1 MLGASEVFFGLF
13 LTGFFIPAKLIAK
26 PPPKFVWQKLIQNL
40 TKGPPIPCPIP
51 ANRSFP
57 MKFNPLLAQRPRF
70 FALIGLFFASI
81 MLHACQN
88 RQSDNPTEPQAE
100 FQVLADQFA
109 DLQVLRYRIPGFEN
123 LTLQQKELLYY
134 LSQAARSGHDM
145 IWDQNYRHNLL
156 IRKTIE
162 NIVEHYEG
170 DRKDPRWEQFM
181 VYAKRIWF
189 SNGIHH
195 HYSTRKFIPEFDTAY
210 WNALIQGCPKANFPV
225 TPSCSNPTQL
235 AAFLQPILFDAKIDA
250 KRVNQ
255 ESGIDLVQ
263 GSANNFYS
271 GVTQKEVEAFYKPLK
286 NPTDTT
292 PIWFGLNSRL
302 TKINGKVTEIP
313 WKSGG
318 LYGEA
323 IDRIRFWLQKAI
335 SVAENPKQKKALE
348 LLVEYYKTGDLKTW
362 DAYNIAWVQD
372 TESMIDVVNG
382 FIEVYG
388 DPLGMRA
395 SYESVVSFRDMEA
408 TKRIKAIGDQAQ
420 WFEDQ
425 SPILAEHKKAKVTG
439 ISAKVITV
447 VQEAGDAS
455 PSTPIGINLPNADW
469 IRKMHGSK
477 SVALGNIVYA
487 YNEMGAKGSSIQE
500 FAWDQ
505 AEIDRSKKFGPLAGD
520 LHTDL
525 HEVIGHASGQLNP
538 GIGTPKETLKQYA
551 STLEE
556 ARADLVALYYIMD
569 PKLIELGV
577 MPSLEV
583 GKAEYDGYIRNG
595 LMLQLRR
602 LEVGENLE
610 ESHMRNRQLNAAW
623 AYQKGLA
630 NKVIERKQRDGK
642 TYFVVNDY
650 NALRDLFG
658 QLLREIQRIKS
669 EGDFKAG
676 QALVETYGV
685 KVDQA
690 LVAEVKKRFESIQ
703 SKPYSGFIQPRLVP
717 IMVQGKI
724 KDVKVEYPDNF
735 VEQMMEFG
743 REYAT
748 LPVVN

>member
-1 MLGASEVFFGLF
+1 ML
-13 LTGFFIPAKLIAK
+13 
-26 PPPKFVWQKLIQNL
+26 N
-40 TKGPPIPCPIP
+40 
-51 ANRSFP
+51 
-57 MKFNPLLAQRPRF
+57 
-70 FALIGLFFASI
+70 
-81 MLHACQN
+81 ACQN
-88 RQSDNPTEPQAE
+88 HPSDTPTEPQAE

-181 VYAKRIWF
+181 VYAKRVWF

-195 HYSTRKFIPEFDTAY
+195 HYSTRKLVPEFDAAY
-210 WNALIQGCPKANFPV
+210 WNALIQGCPKATFPV
-225 TPSCSNPTQL
+225 TPSCSNPAQL
-235 AAFLQPILFDAKIDA
+235 AAFLQPILFDPKIDA

-271 GVTQKEVEAFYKPLK
+271 GVTQKEVEAYYKPLK
-286 NPTDTT
+286 NPADTT
-292 PIWFGLNSRL
+292 PVWFGLNSRL
-302 TKINGKVTEIP
+302 TKVNGKVTEIP

-335 SVAENPKQKKALE
+335 TVAENPKQKKALE
-348 LLVEYYKTGDLKTW
+348 LLEEYYKTGDLKTW

-477 SVALGNIVYA
+477 SVALGNMVYA

-602 LEVGENLE
+602 LEPGENLE

-685 KVDQA
+685 KVEQA

-717 IMVQGKI
+717 IMIQGKI

>member
-1 MLGASEVFFGLF
+1 
-13 LTGFFIPAKLIAK
+13 
-26 PPPKFVWQKLIQNL
+26 
-40 TKGPPIPCPIP
+40 
-51 ANRSFP
+51 
-57 MKFNPLLAQRPRF
+57 MKFNPLLAQRPRY

-81 MLHACQN
+81 MLNACQN
-88 RQSDNPTEPQAE
+88 RPSDTPTEPQAE

-181 VYAKRIWF
+181 VYAKRVWF

-195 HYSTRKFIPEFDTAY
+195 HYSTRKLVPEFDAAY
-210 WNALIQGCPKANFPV
+210 WNALIQGCPKATFPV
-225 TPSCSNPTQL
+225 TPSCSNPAQL
-235 AAFLQPILFDAKIDA
+235 AAFLQPILFDPKIDA

-271 GVTQKEVEAFYKPLK
+271 GVTQKEVEAYYKPLK
-286 NPTDTT
+286 NPADTT
-292 PIWFGLNSRL
+292 PVWFGLNSRL
-302 TKINGKVTEIP
+302 TKVNGKVTEIP

-323 IDRIRFWLQKAI
+323 IDKIVFWLQKAI
-335 SVAENPKQKKALE
+335 TVAENPKQKKALE

-569 PKLIELGV
+569 AKLIELGV

-602 LEVGENLE
+602 LEPGENLE

-685 KVDQA
+685 KVEQA

>member
-1 MLGASEVFFGLF
+1 MK
-13 LTGFFIPAKLIAK
+13 I
-26 PPPKFVWQKLIQNL
+26 N
-40 TKGPPIPCPIP
+40 PC
-51 ANRSFP
+51 
-57 MKFNPLLAQRPRF
+57 
-70 FALIGLFFASI
+70 FALRHRSVALFGLFFASI

-88 RQSDNPTEPQAE
+88 RPSDTPTEPQAE

-195 HYSTRKFIPEFDTAY
+195 HYSTRKFVPEFDTAY
-210 WNALIQGCPKANFPV
+210 WNALIQGCPKATFPV
-225 TPSCSNPTQL
+225 TPSCSNPAQL

-271 GVTQKEVEAFYKPLK
+271 GVSQKEVEAFYKPLK

-292 PIWFGLNSRL
+292 PVWFGLNSRL

-658 QLLREIQRIKS
+658 LLLREIQRIKS

-717 IMVQGKI
+717 IIVQGKI

>member
-1 MLGASEVFFGLF
+1 
-13 LTGFFIPAKLIAK
+13 
-26 PPPKFVWQKLIQNL
+26 
-40 TKGPPIPCPIP
+40 
-51 ANRSFP
+51 
-57 MKFNPLLAQRPRF
+57 MKFNPLLAQRPRY

-81 MLHACQN
+81 MLNACQN
-88 RQSDNPTEPQAE
+88 RPSDTPTEPQAE

-181 VYAKRIWF
+181 VYAKRVWF

-195 HYSTRKFIPEFDTAY
+195 HYSTRKLVPEFDAAY
-210 WNALIQGCPKANFPV
+210 WNALIQGCPKATFPV
-225 TPSCSNPTQL
+225 TPSCSNPAQL
-235 AAFLQPILFDAKIDA
+235 AAFLQPILFDPKIDA

-271 GVTQKEVEAFYKPLK
+271 GVTQKEVEAYYKPLK
-286 NPTDTT
+286 NPADTT
-292 PIWFGLNSRL
+292 PVWFGLNSRL
-302 TKINGKVTEIP
+302 TKVNGKVTEIP

-318 LYGEA
+318 LYGQA
-323 IDRIRFWLQKAI
+323 IDKIVFWLQKAI
-335 SVAENPKQKKALE
+335 TVAENPKQKKALE

-602 LEVGENLE
+602 LEPGENLE

-685 KVDQA
+685 KVEQA

>member
-1 MLGASEVFFGLF
+1 
-13 LTGFFIPAKLIAK
+13 
-26 PPPKFVWQKLIQNL
+26 
-40 TKGPPIPCPIP
+40 
-51 ANRSFP
+51 
-57 MKFNPLLAQRPRF
+57 
-70 FALIGLFFASI
+70 

-88 RQSDNPTEPQAE
+88 RPSDTPTEPQAE

-181 VYAKRIWF
+181 VYAKRVWF

-195 HYSTRKFIPEFDTAY
+195 HYSTRKLIPEFDTAY
-210 WNALIQGCPKANFPV
+210 WNALIQGCPKATFPV
-225 TPSCSNPTQL
+225 TPSCSNPAQL

-271 GVTQKEVEAFYKPLK
+271 GVSQKEVEAFYKPLK

-292 PIWFGLNSRL
+292 PVWFGLNSRL

-602 LEVGENLE
+602 LEPGENLE

>member
-1 MLGASEVFFGLF
+1 MIKLCFGF
-13 LTGFFIPAKLIAK
+13 K
-26 PPPKFVWQKLIQNL
+26 
-40 TKGPPIPCPIP
+40 
-51 ANRSFP
+51 
-57 MKFNPLLAQRPRF
+57 
-70 FALIGLFFASI
+70 
-81 MLHACQN
+81 
-88 RQSDNPTEPQAE
+88 
-100 FQVLADQFA
+100 
-109 DLQVLRYRIPGFEN
+109 
-123 LTLQQKELLYY
+123 
-134 LSQAARSGHDM
+134 
-145 IWDQNYRHNLL
+145 
-156 IRKTIE
+156 
-162 NIVEHYEG
+162 
-170 DRKDPRWEQFM
+170 
-181 VYAKRIWF
+181 
-189 SNGIHH
+189 
-195 HYSTRKFIPEFDTAY
+195 
-210 WNALIQGCPKANFPV
+210 
-225 TPSCSNPTQL
+225 
-235 AAFLQPILFDAKIDA
+235 
-250 KRVNQ
+250 
-255 ESGIDLVQ
+255 
-263 GSANNFYS
+263 
-271 GVTQKEVEAFYKPLK
+271 
-286 NPTDTT
+286 
-292 PIWFGLNSRL
+292 
-302 TKINGKVTEIP
+302 
-313 WKSGG
+313 
-318 LYGEA
+318 
-323 IDRIRFWLQKAI
+323 KAI
-335 SVAENPKQKKALE
+335 TVAENPKQKKALE

-602 LEVGENLE
+602 LEPGENLE

-685 KVDQA
+685 KVEQA

-717 IMVQGKI
+717 VMVQGKI

>member
-1 MLGASEVFFGLF
+1 
-13 LTGFFIPAKLIAK
+13 
-26 PPPKFVWQKLIQNL
+26 
-40 TKGPPIPCPIP
+40 
-51 ANRSFP
+51 
-57 MKFNPLLAQRPRF
+57 MKFNPLLAQRPRY

-81 MLHACQN
+81 MLNACQN
-88 RQSDNPTEPQAE
+88 RPSDTPTEPQAE

-181 VYAKRIWF
+181 VYAKRVWF

-195 HYSTRKFIPEFDTAY
+195 HYSTRKLVPEFDAAY
-210 WNALIQGCPKANFPV
+210 WNALIQGCPKATFPV
-225 TPSCSNPTQL
+225 TPSCSNPAQL
-235 AAFLQPILFDAKIDA
+235 AAFLQPILFDPKIDA

-271 GVTQKEVEAFYKPLK
+271 GVTQKEVEAYYKPLK
-286 NPTDTT
+286 NPADTT
-292 PIWFGLNSRL
+292 PVWFGLNSRL
-302 TKINGKVTEIP
+302 TKVNGKVTEIP

-335 SVAENPKQKKALE
+335 TVAENPKQKKALE
-348 LLVEYYKTGDLKTW
+348 LLEEYYKTGDLKTW

-477 SVALGNIVYA
+477 SVALGNMVYA

-602 LEVGENLE
+602 LEPGENLE

-685 KVDQA
+685 KVEQA

-717 IMVQGKI
+717 IMIQGKI

>member
-1 MLGASEVFFGLF
+1 
-13 LTGFFIPAKLIAK
+13 
-26 PPPKFVWQKLIQNL
+26 
-40 TKGPPIPCPIP
+40 
-51 ANRSFP
+51 
-57 MKFNPLLAQRPRF
+57 
-70 FALIGLFFASI
+70 

-88 RQSDNPTEPQAE
+88 RQSDTPTEPQAE

-271 GVTQKEVEAFYKPLK
+271 GVSQKEVEAFYKPLK

-292 PIWFGLNSRL
+292 PVWFGLNSRL

-335 SVAENPKQKKALE
+335 SVAENPKQKKALK

>member
-1 MLGASEVFFGLF
+1 
-13 LTGFFIPAKLIAK
+13 
-26 PPPKFVWQKLIQNL
+26 
-40 TKGPPIPCPIP
+40 
-51 ANRSFP
+51 

-88 RQSDNPTEPQAE
+88 RQSDTPTEPQAE

-195 HYSTRKFIPEFDTAY
+195 HYSTRKFIPEFDTVY
-210 WNALIQGCPKANFPV
+210 WNALIQGCPKATFPV

-271 GVTQKEVEAFYKPLK
+271 GVSQKEVEAFYKPLK

-292 PIWFGLNSRL
+292 PVWFGLNSRL

-569 PKLIELGV
+569 PKLTELGV

>member
-1 MLGASEVFFGLF
+1 
-13 LTGFFIPAKLIAK
+13 
-26 PPPKFVWQKLIQNL
+26 
-40 TKGPPIPCPIP
+40 
-51 ANRSFP
+51 
-57 MKFNPLLAQRPRF
+57 MKFNPLLAQRPRY

-81 MLHACQN
+81 MLNACQN
-88 RQSDNPTEPQAE
+88 RPSDTPTEPQAE

-195 HYSTRKFIPEFDTAY
+195 HYSTRKFIPEFDTVY

-271 GVTQKEVEAFYKPLK
+271 GVSQKEVEAFYKPLK

-292 PIWFGLNSRL
+292 PVWFGLNSRL

>member
-1 MLGASEVFFGLF
+1 MK
-13 LTGFFIPAKLIAK
+13 I
-26 PPPKFVWQKLIQNL
+26 N
-40 TKGPPIPCPIP
+40 PCF
-51 ANRSFP
+51 A
-57 MKFNPLLAQRPRF
+57 LRPRF

-88 RQSDNPTEPQAE
+88 RQSDTPTEPQAE

-210 WNALIQGCPKANFPV
+210 WNALIQGCPKATFPV
-225 TPSCSNPTQL
+225 TPSCSNPAQL

-271 GVTQKEVEAFYKPLK
+271 GVSQKEVEAFYKPLK

-292 PIWFGLNSRL
+292 PVWFGLNSRL

>member
-1 MLGASEVFFGLF
+1 
-13 LTGFFIPAKLIAK
+13 
-26 PPPKFVWQKLIQNL
+26 
-40 TKGPPIPCPIP
+40 
-51 ANRSFP
+51 

-88 RQSDNPTEPQAE
+88 RQSDTPTEPQAE

-181 VYAKRIWF
+181 VYAKRVWF

-271 GVTQKEVEAFYKPLK
+271 GVSQKEVEAFYKPLK

-292 PIWFGLNSRL
+292 PVWFGLNSRL

>member
-1 MLGASEVFFGLF
+1 
-13 LTGFFIPAKLIAK
+13 
-26 PPPKFVWQKLIQNL
+26 
-40 TKGPPIPCPIP
+40 
-51 ANRSFP
+51 

-88 RQSDNPTEPQAE
+88 RPSDTPTEPQAE

-195 HYSTRKFIPEFDTAY
+195 HYSTRKFVPEFDTAY

-271 GVTQKEVEAFYKPLK
+271 GVSQKEVEAFYKPLK

-292 PIWFGLNSRL
+292 PVWFGLNSRL

-717 IMVQGKI
+717 IIVQGKI

>member
-1 MLGASEVFFGLF
+1 
-13 LTGFFIPAKLIAK
+13 
-26 PPPKFVWQKLIQNL
+26 
-40 TKGPPIPCPIP
+40 
-51 ANRSFP
+51 

-70 FALIGLFFASI
+70 FALMGLFFASI
-81 MLHACQN
+81 MLQACQN
-88 RQSDNPTEPQAE
+88 PPSDTLTEPQAE

-134 LSQAARSGHDM
+134 LSQAARSGHDI

-181 VYAKRIWF
+181 VYAKRVWF

-195 HYSTRKFIPEFDTAY
+195 HYSTRKLVPEFDTAY
-210 WNALIQGCPKANFPV
+210 WNALIQGCPKATFPA
-225 TPSCSNPTQL
+225 TPSCSNPAQL
-235 AAFLQPILFDAKIDA
+235 AAFLQPILFDPKIDA

-271 GVTQKEVEAFYKPLK
+271 GVTQKEVEAYYKPLK
-286 NPTDTT
+286 NPADTT
-292 PIWFGLNSRL
+292 PVWFGLNSRL
-302 TKINGKVTEIP
+302 TKVNGKVTEIP

-318 LYGEA
+318 LYCEA

-335 SVAENPKQKKALE
+335 TVAENPKQKKALE

-602 LEVGENLE
+602 LEPGENLE

-685 KVDQA
+685 KVEQA

>member
-1 MLGASEVFFGLF
+1 
-13 LTGFFIPAKLIAK
+13 
-26 PPPKFVWQKLIQNL
+26 
-40 TKGPPIPCPIP
+40 
-51 ANRSFP
+51 
-57 MKFNPLLAQRPRF
+57 MKFNPLLAQRPRY

-81 MLHACQN
+81 MLNSCQN
-88 RQSDNPTEPQAE
+88 RPSDTPTEPQAE

-181 VYAKRIWF
+181 VYAKRVWF

-195 HYSTRKFIPEFDTAY
+195 HYSTRKLVPEFDAAY
-210 WNALIQGCPKANFPV
+210 WNALIQGCPKATFPV
-225 TPSCSNPTQL
+225 TPSCSNPAQL
-235 AAFLQPILFDAKIDA
+235 AAFLQPILFDPKIDA

-271 GVTQKEVEAFYKPLK
+271 GVTQKEVEAYYKPLK
-286 NPTDTT
+286 NPADTT
-292 PIWFGLNSRL
+292 PVWFGLNSRL
-302 TKINGKVTEIP
+302 TKVNGKVTEIP

-318 LYGEA
+318 LYGQA
-323 IDRIRFWLQKAI
+323 IDKIVFWLQKAI
-335 SVAENPKQKKALE
+335 TVAENPKQKKALE

-602 LEVGENLE
+602 LEPGENLE

-685 KVDQA
+685 KVEQA

>member
-1 MLGASEVFFGLF
+1 
-13 LTGFFIPAKLIAK
+13 
-26 PPPKFVWQKLIQNL
+26 
-40 TKGPPIPCPIP
+40 
-51 ANRSFP
+51 
-57 MKFNPLLAQRPRF
+57 
-70 FALIGLFFASI
+70 

-88 RQSDNPTEPQAE
+88 RPSETPTEPQAE

-271 GVTQKEVEAFYKPLK
+271 GVSQKEVEAFYKPLK

-292 PIWFGLNSRL
+292 PVWFGLNSRL

-650 NALRDLFG
+650 NALRNLFG

>member
-1 MLGASEVFFGLF
+1 
-13 LTGFFIPAKLIAK
+13 
-26 PPPKFVWQKLIQNL
+26 
-40 TKGPPIPCPIP
+40 
-51 ANRSFP
+51 
-57 MKFNPLLAQRPRF
+57 
-70 FALIGLFFASI
+70 
-81 MLHACQN
+81 
-88 RQSDNPTEPQAE
+88 
-100 FQVLADQFA
+100 
-109 DLQVLRYRIPGFEN
+109 
-123 LTLQQKELLYY
+123 
-134 LSQAARSGHDM
+134 M

-181 VYAKRIWF
+181 VYAKRVWF

-210 WNALIQGCPKANFPV
+210 WNALIQGCPKATFPV

-271 GVTQKEVEAFYKPLK
+271 GVSQKEVEAFYKPLK

-292 PIWFGLNSRL
+292 PVWFGLNSRL

>member
-1 MLGASEVFFGLF
+1 MK
-13 LTGFFIPAKLIAK
+13 I
-26 PPPKFVWQKLIQNL
+26 N
-40 TKGPPIPCPIP
+40 PC
-51 ANRSFP
+51 
-57 MKFNPLLAQRPRF
+57 
-70 FALIGLFFASI
+70 FALRHRSVALFGLFFASI

-88 RQSDNPTEPQAE
+88 RPSDTPTEPQAE

-181 VYAKRIWF
+181 VYAKRVWF

-195 HYSTRKFIPEFDTAY
+195 HYSTRKLVPEFDAAY
-210 WNALIQGCPKANFPV
+210 WNALIQGCPKATFPV
-225 TPSCSNPTQL
+225 TPSCSNPAQL
-235 AAFLQPILFDAKIDA
+235 AAFLQTILFDPKIDA

-271 GVTQKEVEAFYKPLK
+271 GVTQKEVEAYYKPLK
-286 NPTDTT
+286 NPADTT
-292 PIWFGLNSRL
+292 PVWFGLNSRL
-302 TKINGKVTEIP
+302 TKVNGKVTEIP

-335 SVAENPKQKKALE
+335 TVAENPKQKKALE
-348 LLVEYYKTGDLKTW
+348 LLEEYYKTGDLKTW

-602 LEVGENLE
+602 LEPGENLE

-685 KVDQA
+685 KVEQE

>member
-1 MLGASEVFFGLF
+1 MNPNRSLNLRFISLPLHALLF
-13 LTGFFIPAKLIAK
+13 LTL
-26 PPPKFVWQKLIQNL
+26 
-40 TKGPPIPCPIP
+40 
-51 ANRSFP
+51 
-57 MKFNPLLAQRPRF
+57 
-70 FALIGLFFASI
+70 
-81 MLHACQN
+81 MLNSCQN
-88 RQSDNPTEPQAE
+88 QSQKTPLEETE

-109 DLQVLRYRIPGFEN
+109 DLQVLRYRIPDFEN
-123 LTLQQKELLYY
+123 LSLLQKELLYY
-134 LSQAARSGHDM
+134 LSQAARSGHDI

-156 IRKTIE
+156 IRKTLE

-181 VYAKRIWF
+181 VYTKRVWF

-195 HYSTRKFIPEFDTAY
+195 HYSTRKFLPDFDTAY
-210 WNALIQGCPKANFPV
+210 WNTLVLGCPKATFPV
-225 TPSCSNPTQL
+225 TSSCSNPTQL
-235 AAFLQPILFDAKIDA
+235 AAFLEPILFDPNMDA

-255 ESGIDLVQ
+255 DAGIDLVR
-263 GSANNFYS
+263 GSANNFYR

-286 NPTDTT
+286 NPNDTT
-292 PIWFGLNSRL
+292 PVWFGLNSRL
-302 TKINGKVTEIP
+302 AKVNGKVTEIP

-318 LYGEA
+318 LYGQA
-323 IDRIRFWLQKAI
+323 VDRIVYWLQKAVT
-335 SVAENPKQKKALE
+335 VAENPKQKKALE
-348 LLVEYYKTGDLKTW
+348 LLIAYYQTGDLKTW

-425 SPILAEHKKAKVTG
+425 SPILPEHKKAKVTG

-500 FAWDQ
+500 FGWDQ
-505 AEIDRSKKFGPLAGD
+505 AEIDRSRQFGPLAGD

-556 ARADLVALYYIMD
+556 ARADLVALYFIMD
-569 PKLIELGV
+569 PKLIDLGV
-577 MPSLEV
+577 MPGLEV

-602 LEVGENLE
+602 LEAGENLE
-610 ESHMRNRQLNAAW
+610 ESHMRNRQLNAGW

-685 KVDQA
+685 KVDQI

-717 IMVQGKI
+717 VMVKGRI
-724 KDVKVEYPDNF
+724 KDIKVEYPDNF

-743 REYAT
+743 RDYAT

>member
-1 MLGASEVFFGLF
+1 
-13 LTGFFIPAKLIAK
+13 
-26 PPPKFVWQKLIQNL
+26 
-40 TKGPPIPCPIP
+40 
-51 ANRSFP
+51 
-57 MKFNPLLAQRPRF
+57 
-70 FALIGLFFASI
+70 

-88 RQSDNPTEPQAE
+88 RQSDTPTEPQAE

-210 WNALIQGCPKANFPV
+210 WNALIQGCPKATFPV

-271 GVTQKEVEAFYKPLK
+271 GVSQKEVEAFYKPLK

-292 PIWFGLNSRL
+292 PVWFGLNSRL

>member
-1 MLGASEVFFGLF
+1 
-13 LTGFFIPAKLIAK
+13 
-26 PPPKFVWQKLIQNL
+26 
-40 TKGPPIPCPIP
+40 
-51 ANRSFP
+51 
-57 MKFNPLLAQRPRF
+57 
-70 FALIGLFFASI
+70 
-81 MLHACQN
+81 
-88 RQSDNPTEPQAE
+88 
-100 FQVLADQFA
+100 
-109 DLQVLRYRIPGFEN
+109 
-123 LTLQQKELLYY
+123 
-134 LSQAARSGHDM
+134 M

-271 GVTQKEVEAFYKPLK
+271 GVSQKEVEAFYKPLK

-292 PIWFGLNSRL
+292 PVWFGLNSRL

-477 SVALGNIVYA
+477 SVALGNIVY
-487 YNEMGAKGSSIQE
+487 
-500 FAWDQ
+500 
-505 AEIDRSKKFGPLAGD
+505 
-520 LHTDL
+520 
-525 HEVIGHASGQLNP
+525 ASGQLNP

>member
-1 MLGASEVFFGLF
+1 MK
-13 LTGFFIPAKLIAK
+13 I
-26 PPPKFVWQKLIQNL
+26 N
-40 TKGPPIPCPIP
+40 PC
-51 ANRSFP
+51 
-57 MKFNPLLAQRPRF
+57 
-70 FALIGLFFASI
+70 FALRHRSVALFGLFFASI

-88 RQSDNPTEPQAE
+88 RQSDTPTEPQAE

-195 HYSTRKFIPEFDTAY
+195 HYSTRKFVPEFDTAY
-210 WNALIQGCPKANFPV
+210 WNALIQGCPKATFPV
-225 TPSCSNPTQL
+225 TPSCSNPAQL

-271 GVTQKEVEAFYKPLK
+271 GVSQKEVEAFYKPLK

-292 PIWFGLNSRL
+292 PVWFGLNSRL

>member
-1 MLGASEVFFGLF
+1 
-13 LTGFFIPAKLIAK
+13 
-26 PPPKFVWQKLIQNL
+26 
-40 TKGPPIPCPIP
+40 
-51 ANRSFP
+51 
-57 MKFNPLLAQRPRF
+57 MKFNPLLAQRPRY

-81 MLHACQN
+81 MLNACQN
-88 RQSDNPTEPQAE
+88 RPSDTPTEPQAE

-181 VYAKRIWF
+181 VYAKRVWF

-195 HYSTRKFIPEFDTAY
+195 HYSTRKLVPEFDTAY
-210 WNALIQGCPKANFPV
+210 WNALIQGCPKATFPA
-225 TPSCSNPTQL
+225 TPSCSNPAQL
-235 AAFLQPILFDAKIDA
+235 AAFLQPILFDPKIDA

-271 GVTQKEVEAFYKPLK
+271 GVTQKEVEAYYKPLK
-286 NPTDTT
+286 NPADTT
-292 PIWFGLNSRL
+292 PVWFGLNSRL
-302 TKINGKVTEIP
+302 TKVNGKVTEIP

-323 IDRIRFWLQKAI
+323 IDKIVFWLQKAI
-335 SVAENPKQKKALE
+335 TVAENPKQKKALE

-602 LEVGENLE
+602 LEPGENLE

-685 KVDQA
+685 KVEQA

>member
-1 MLGASEVFFGLF
+1 
-13 LTGFFIPAKLIAK
+13 
-26 PPPKFVWQKLIQNL
+26 
-40 TKGPPIPCPIP
+40 
-51 ANRSFP
+51 
-57 MKFNPLLAQRPRF
+57 
-70 FALIGLFFASI
+70 

-88 RQSDNPTEPQAE
+88 RPSDTPTEPQAE

-181 VYAKRIWF
+181 VYAKRVWF

-195 HYSTRKFIPEFDTAY
+195 HYSTRKFVPEFDTAY
-210 WNALIQGCPKANFPV
+210 WNALIQGCPKATFPV
-225 TPSCSNPTQL
+225 TPSCSNPAQL

-271 GVTQKEVEAFYKPLK
+271 GVSQKEVEAFYKPLK

-292 PIWFGLNSRL
+292 PVWFGLNSRL

-685 KVDQA
+685 KVEQA

>member
-1 MLGASEVFFGLF
+1 
-13 LTGFFIPAKLIAK
+13 
-26 PPPKFVWQKLIQNL
+26 
-40 TKGPPIPCPIP
+40 
-51 ANRSFP
+51 
-57 MKFNPLLAQRPRF
+57 
-70 FALIGLFFASI
+70 
-81 MLHACQN
+81 
-88 RQSDNPTEPQAE
+88 
-100 FQVLADQFA
+100 
-109 DLQVLRYRIPGFEN
+109 
-123 LTLQQKELLYY
+123 
-134 LSQAARSGHDM
+134 M

-195 HYSTRKFIPEFDTAY
+195 HYSTRKFVPEFDTAY
-210 WNALIQGCPKANFPV
+210 WNALIQGCPKATFPV

-271 GVTQKEVEAFYKPLK
+271 GVSQKEVEAFYKPLK

-292 PIWFGLNSRL
+292 PVWFGLNSRL

-323 IDRIRFWLQKAI
+323 IDRIRFGLQKAI

>member
-1 MLGASEVFFGLF
+1 MK
-13 LTGFFIPAKLIAK
+13 I
-26 PPPKFVWQKLIQNL
+26 N
-40 TKGPPIPCPIP
+40 PCF
-51 ANRSFP
+51 A
-57 MKFNPLLAQRPRF
+57 LRPRF

-88 RQSDNPTEPQAE
+88 RQSDTPTEPQAE

-210 WNALIQGCPKANFPV
+210 WNALIQGCPKATFPV

-271 GVTQKEVEAFYKPLK
+271 GVSQKEVEAFYKPLK

-292 PIWFGLNSRL
+292 PVWFGLNSRL

>member
-1 MLGASEVFFGLF
+1 
-13 LTGFFIPAKLIAK
+13 
-26 PPPKFVWQKLIQNL
+26 
-40 TKGPPIPCPIP
+40 
-51 ANRSFP
+51 
-57 MKFNPLLAQRPRF
+57 MKFNPLLAQRPRY

-81 MLHACQN
+81 MLNACQN
-88 RQSDNPTEPQAE
+88 RPSDTPTEPQAE

-271 GVTQKEVEAFYKPLK
+271 GVSQKEVEAFYKPLK

-292 PIWFGLNSRL
+292 PVWFGLNSRL

>member
-1 MLGASEVFFGLF
+1 
-13 LTGFFIPAKLIAK
+13 
-26 PPPKFVWQKLIQNL
+26 
-40 TKGPPIPCPIP
+40 
-51 ANRSFP
+51 
-57 MKFNPLLAQRPRF
+57 
-70 FALIGLFFASI
+70 

-88 RQSDNPTEPQAE
+88 RPSDTPTEPQAE

-181 VYAKRIWF
+181 VYAKRVWF

-210 WNALIQGCPKANFPV
+210 WNALIQGCPKATFPV

-271 GVTQKEVEAFYKPLK
+271 GVSQKEVEAFYKPLK

-292 PIWFGLNSRL
+292 PVWFGLNSRL

>member
-1 MLGASEVFFGLF
+1 
-13 LTGFFIPAKLIAK
+13 
-26 PPPKFVWQKLIQNL
+26 
-40 TKGPPIPCPIP
+40 
-51 ANRSFP
+51 

-70 FALIGLFFASI
+70 FALVGLFFASI
-81 MLHACQN
+81 MLQACQN
-88 RQSDNPTEPQAE
+88 RPSDTPTEPQAE

-181 VYAKRIWF
+181 VYAKRVWF

-195 HYSTRKFIPEFDTAY
+195 HYSTRKLVPEFDAAY
-210 WNALIQGCPKANFPV
+210 WNALIQGCPKATFPV
-225 TPSCSNPTQL
+225 TPSCSNPAQL
-235 AAFLQPILFDAKIDA
+235 AAFLQPILFDPKIDA

-271 GVTQKEVEAFYKPLK
+271 GVTQKEVEAYYKPLK
-286 NPTDTT
+286 NPADTT
-292 PIWFGLNSRL
+292 PVWFGLNSRL
-302 TKINGKVTEIP
+302 TKVNGKVTEIP

-335 SVAENPKQKKALE
+335 TVAENPKQKKALE
-348 LLVEYYKTGDLKTW
+348 LLEEYYKTGDLKTW

-602 LEVGENLE
+602 LEPGENLE

-685 KVDQA
+685 KVEQA

>member
-1 MLGASEVFFGLF
+1 
-13 LTGFFIPAKLIAK
+13 
-26 PPPKFVWQKLIQNL
+26 
-40 TKGPPIPCPIP
+40 
-51 ANRSFP
+51 
-57 MKFNPLLAQRPRF
+57 MKFNTLLAQRPRF
-70 FALIGLFFASI
+70 FALVGLFFASI
-81 MLHACQN
+81 MLQACQN
-88 RQSDNPTEPQAE
+88 RPSDTPTEPQAE

-181 VYAKRIWF
+181 VYAKRVWF

-195 HYSTRKFIPEFDTAY
+195 HYSTRKLVPEFDAAY
-210 WNALIQGCPKANFPV
+210 WNALIQGCPKATFPV
-225 TPSCSNPTQL
+225 TPSCSNPAQL
-235 AAFLQPILFDAKIDA
+235 AAFLQPILFDPKIDA

-271 GVTQKEVEAFYKPLK
+271 GVTQKEVEAYYKPLK
-286 NPTDTT
+286 NPADTT
-292 PIWFGLNSRL
+292 PVWFGLNSRL
-302 TKINGKVTEIP
+302 TKVNGKVTEIP

-335 SVAENPKQKKALE
+335 TVAENPKQKKALE
-348 LLVEYYKTGDLKTW
+348 LLEEYYKTGDLKTW

-602 LEVGENLE
+602 LEPGENLE

-685 KVDQA
+685 KVEQA

>member
-1 MLGASEVFFGLF
+1 
-13 LTGFFIPAKLIAK
+13 
-26 PPPKFVWQKLIQNL
+26 
-40 TKGPPIPCPIP
+40 
-51 ANRSFP
+51 
-57 MKFNPLLAQRPRF
+57 
-70 FALIGLFFASI
+70 
-81 MLHACQN
+81 
-88 RQSDNPTEPQAE
+88 
-100 FQVLADQFA
+100 
-109 DLQVLRYRIPGFEN
+109 
-123 LTLQQKELLYY
+123 
-134 LSQAARSGHDM
+134 
-145 IWDQNYRHNLL
+145 
-156 IRKTIE
+156 
-162 NIVEHYEG
+162 
-170 DRKDPRWEQFM
+170 M

-271 GVTQKEVEAFYKPLK
+271 GVSQKEVEAFYKPLK

-292 PIWFGLNSRL
+292 PVWFGLNSRL

>member
-1 MLGASEVFFGLF
+1 
-13 LTGFFIPAKLIAK
+13 
-26 PPPKFVWQKLIQNL
+26 
-40 TKGPPIPCPIP
+40 
-51 ANRSFP
+51 
-57 MKFNPLLAQRPRF
+57 
-70 FALIGLFFASI
+70 
-81 MLHACQN
+81 
-88 RQSDNPTEPQAE
+88 
-100 FQVLADQFA
+100 
-109 DLQVLRYRIPGFEN
+109 
-123 LTLQQKELLYY
+123 LYY

-181 VYAKRIWF
+181 VYAKRVWF

-195 HYSTRKFIPEFDTAY
+195 HYSTRKFIPEFDTVY

-271 GVTQKEVEAFYKPLK
+271 GVSQKEVEAFYKPLK

-292 PIWFGLNSRL
+292 PVWFGLNSRL

>member
-1 MLGASEVFFGLF
+1 
-13 LTGFFIPAKLIAK
+13 
-26 PPPKFVWQKLIQNL
+26 
-40 TKGPPIPCPIP
+40 
-51 ANRSFP
+51 
-57 MKFNPLLAQRPRF
+57 MKFNPLLAQRPRY

-81 MLHACQN
+81 MLNACQN
-88 RQSDNPTEPQAE
+88 RPSDTPTEPQAE

-181 VYAKRIWF
+181 VYAKRVWF

-195 HYSTRKFIPEFDTAY
+195 HYSTRKLVPEFDAAY
-210 WNALIQGCPKANFPV
+210 WNALIQGCPKATFPV
-225 TPSCSNPTQL
+225 TPSCSNPAQL
-235 AAFLQPILFDAKIDA
+235 AAFLQPILFDPKIDA

-271 GVTQKEVEAFYKPLK
+271 GVTQKEVEAYYKPLK
-286 NPTDTT
+286 NPADTT
-292 PIWFGLNSRL
+292 PVWFGLNSRL
-302 TKINGKVTEIP
+302 TKVNGKVTEIP

-335 SVAENPKQKKALE
+335 TVAENPKQKKALE
-348 LLVEYYKTGDLKTW
+348 LLEEYYKTGDLKTW

-602 LEVGENLE
+602 LEPGENLE

-623 AYQKGLA
+623 AYQKGQA

-685 KVDQA
+685 KVEQA